1 MYDGFLISERTVDV
15 EKQINPESVTI
26 LQPATAA
33 VLVERDMF
41 KQLLLAGLLGLVL
54 GGVILV
60 VLRRLDDRPHSLS
73 EMQDLFEETV
83 LGQIP
88 YVRFNDKKA
97 GIPIVTEDDDRH
109 ALAEA
114 YRNLRSS
121 IMFLSSNEKQ
131 PRTILVAS
139 AIPGDGKSMT
149 ATNLAVMLARSGAR
163 VLLVDADLRQGRIH
177 QQFELPAAP
186 GLAEVLGE
194 QQTWASVVTQNS
206 VPNLSIVPRGT
217 VPRHPGELFVKSIK
231 QQFLKEAGGKYDY
244 ILLDSSPVMAA
255 DDVSNLAP
263 YVDGVLMVIRA
274 NYTSGRVAR
283 AALDLLYLRKA
294 KVLGIVFNGI
304 SSTGGD
310 YYYYKYK
317 EYYAKTPAA

>member
-1 MYDGFLISERTVDV
+1 
-15 EKQINPESVTI
+15 
-26 LQPATAA
+26 
-33 VLVERDMF
+33 
-41 KQLLLAGLLGLVL
+41 
-54 GGVILV
+54 
-60 VLRRLDDRPHSLS
+60 
-73 EMQDLFEETV
+73 
-83 LGQIP
+83 
-88 YVRFNDKKA
+88 
-97 GIPIVTEDDDRH
+97 
-109 ALAEA
+109 
-114 YRNLRSS
+114 
-121 IMFLSSNEKQ
+121 
-131 PRTILVAS
+131 
-139 AIPGDGKSMT
+139 
-149 ATNLAVMLARSGAR
+149 
-163 VLLVDADLRQGRIH
+163 
-177 QQFELPAAP
+177 
-186 GLAEVLGE
+186 
-194 QQTWASVVTQNS
+194 
-206 VPNLSIVPRGT
+206 